1 MLSSQKIIRSLTLLL
16 LVIFGTAS
24 SAKANNEVFKSTL
37 KSTCWVIAKT
47 DEGTFT
53 GTGVVVDKEKKYV
66 ITNAHVVG
74 KAKKV
79 TIMFPEYEDG
89 KLINAKKKYI
99 DKVDKN
105 GIKGRVY
112 EANPTVDLALIVLKS
127 LPENI
132 PAIKMAANSVGSADE
147 VHSVGNPGASGALW
161 IYTLGTVRAIYQK
174 QFRTE
179 IGPHDFRAVETSSPI
194 NKGDSGGP
202 VVNGKGELIAISQSL
217 DPKARLISFCVDI
230 SEIKKFLAKKRRPIS
245 VDAEIILAKAG
256 LKYKESEAGPLSVNI
271 KIEKDSKQ
279 EFFEVFVADETEFF
293 EKVETRRLWSL
304 AKILSKPPTV
314 ELTLKLL
321 DQNSRTKMGAWTIER
336 NANRYL
342 VVFVARID
350 VSASPEALKDAM
362 NYISQVVQHMQ
373 KELKPLK

>member
-1 MLSSQKIIRSLTLLL
+1 MLSSQKFIRSLTLLL
-16 LVIFGTAS
+16 LVIFGTAP

-47 DEGTFT
+47 DGGTFT

-74 KAKKV
+74 NAKKV
-79 TIMFPEYEDG
+79 TIMFPEYKDG

-99 DKVDKN
+99 DNIKKN

-161 IYTLGTVRAIYQK
+161 IYTLGTVRAVYQK

-256 LKYKESEAGPLSVNI
+256 LKYKESEAGPLSVDI
-271 KIEKDSKQ
+271 KTDKNTQ
-279 EFFEVFVADETEFF
+279 QEVFIADETEYF
-293 EKVETRRLWSL
+293 EKAETRRLWAL
-304 AKILSKPPTV
+304 AKILSKTPTV

-321 DQNSRTKMGAWTIER
+321 DQNSKTKLGAWTVER
-336 NANRYL
+336 NTNGQYL
-342 VVFVARID
+342 VIYVAKID
-350 VSASPEALKDAM
+350 VAASPESLKDAM
-362 NYISQVVQHMQ
+362 NYISRVVQHMQ
-373 KELKPLK
+373 KELKPLN